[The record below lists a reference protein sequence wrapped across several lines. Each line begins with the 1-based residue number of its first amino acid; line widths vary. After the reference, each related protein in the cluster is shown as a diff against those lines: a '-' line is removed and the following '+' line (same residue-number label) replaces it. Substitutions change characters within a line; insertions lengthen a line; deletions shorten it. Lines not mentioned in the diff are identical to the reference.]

1 MKKQDY
7 MFVYLIIISLLISNR
22 GVWAQECR
30 SPRVCESINWN
41 FLGKADSAKA
51 GAIKQKADQ
60 QAALIPEDLYAPDD
74 GERHIHAWVDA
85 RLQEAK
91 EGHASVVRISIVMNA
106 GWGCTVPAP
115 FCLEYSGGGCVYIK
129 PTGNSQLLTKNFEGY
144 MNDSSVTPEKRNALL
159 SMSYQV
165 EGYFVG
171 KKKSLCKDP
180 SEDQAGCCAN
190 NDAEYEFHVLRIS
203 DSPMGSSFHY
213 QTQLPGGSPKPEGSV
228 LNSGPKWAVLNASFP
243 MTDAVARSRAGK
255 LKSQLIEKG
264 FGKTTLVDSRLIPK
278 LWCCFDVVLVDRLAT
293 KEEAVLLQKKIAG
306 LGIKNFSVVELY

>member
-41 FLGKADSAKA
+41 FLGKADAAKA
-51 GAIKQKADQ
+51 GSIKQKADQ

-85 RLQEAK
+85 RVQEAK

-115 FCLEYSGGGCVYIK
+115 FCLETSGGGCVYIK
-129 PTGNSQLLTKNFEGY
+129 PTGNSQLLTNNHSYYF
-144 MNDSSVTPEKRNALL
+144 NSSYLPAEKRDDLL
-159 SMSYQV
+159 ATRYLA

-171 KKKSLCKDP
+171 KKKSLCNNLV
-180 SEDQAGCCAN
+180 EDEAGCCAN
-190 NDAEYEFHVLRIS
+190 DDAEYEFHILRVS
-203 DSPMGSSFHY
+203 DSPMGSSFHF
-213 QTQLPGGSPKPEGSV
+213 QTQLPGGSSKPEGQMMT
-228 LNSGPKWAVLNASFP
+228 SGSKWGVLNAGFP
-243 MTDAVARSRAGK
+243 MTDAAARLRASK

-293 KEEAVLLQKKIAG
+293 KEEAVLLQKKIAV